1 MPVVARKRGPTFR
14 KSPPELTRA
23 FERAVGEASDGQVR
37 VVFGYPCLFVGGHM
51 TVGLFGKD
59 LFLRLSDTDS
69 ARLKGEGG
77 KPFSPMPG
85 RPMAGYTV
93 APPAVWSSA
102 MKVRPWVERA
112 IRQARSLPPKTK
124 RLPSKKS
131 G

>member
-1 MPVVARKRGPTFR
+1 MPAAARKRGPTFR

-23 FERAVGEASDGQVR
+23 FERAVGEMPDGQVR
-37 VVFGYPCLFVGGHM
+37 VVFGYPTLFIGGHM

-69 ARLKGEGG
+69 ARLKEVGG
-77 KPFSPMPG
+77 KPFSPMAG

-93 APPAVWSSA
+93 APLAVWSSA
-102 MKVRPWVERA
+102 AKLRPWVERA
-112 IRQARSLPPKTK
+112 IRQARSIPPKTK
-124 RLPSKKS
+124 KLASKKS